1 MKIFIIVLAIY
12 SFGSLKTASFSFS
25 HFFANYSSSIH
36 FITPAPVASS
46 IFQELEPMLIF
57 PVCLVHFPQ
66 FTALDVLLAFQ
77 LHIFVLAFLF
87 CMILPFFLHV
97 KFICC

>member
-1 MKIFIIVLAIY
+1 MKMFIIVLAIC

-25 HFFANYSSSIH
+25 HFFANCSSSIH
-36 FITPAPVASS
+36 FITPVPIASS
-46 IFQELEPMLIF
+46 TSQELVPMLIF

-66 FTALDVLLAFQ
+66 LTALDVLLTFQ
-77 LHIFVLAFLF
+77 LHTFVLAFLF